1 MAVIDGSVLHNTM
14 RSTNNNAR
22 SQITSKSDSYGRNIM
37 FLITT
42 VVHFLLKLF
51 KKTTK

>member
-14 RSTNNNAR
+14 RSTNNSPR
-22 SQITSKSDSYGRNIM
+22 SQIASKSDSYGRNIM